1 MSNKSLLYRKARKDL
16 APLVS
21 QQQFQL
27 RKEEAEGGCGVV
39 GLLSSEPLQGKH
51 LYTASYQM
59 RNRGN
64 GKGGGIAMLGLVAD
78 EIGISDRVL
87 HEDYILQ
94 IAYLDPSCRLELES
108 RHLFPFYEVDEIQE
122 IKTMDNY
129 RDVGLEVRPPD
140 VIRYFARPRAD
151 SVKEFAARHEIR
163 ELAQQELEDELVFQR
178 TYSINRAYYASL
190 GDKRAFVMSH
200 AKNLVIYK
208 AVGFAE
214 QIIEYYKLA
223 NASAYGWIAH
233 QRYPTK
239 GRVWHPG
246 GAHPFIGMHEALV
259 HNGDF
264 ANYFGVCEYLK
275 QNRLHPL
282 FLTDTEVSV
291 LLFDLLSRTHGY
303 PLEWVIEAMAPT
315 TERDF
320 MQLPDEKK
328 AIYKALQMAH
338 LNGSPDGPWFF
349 IIARNDVRNGNLQL
363 IGITDTSMLRPQV
376 FAIHGGRVQIGF
388 IASEKQAI
396 DAALNSIAAEDE
408 RVCPVAD
415 RYWNARGGSYTDG
428 GAFVFSVDPED
439 PSKWKAY
446 DKFGSPVQLYSDS
459 AANRPL
465 KTPALPASLES
476 LTRLCDLPPASNG
489 MPRKWHLAA
498 VHNAINDFLDH
509 APWKRLTFDTRD
521 RLHHPTK
528 DAERLVIDA
537 SGFAPEGLESLS
549 LFIVRAYQL
558 GWRQIIIYRCRGHRF
573 IGCGIQSNSNGLRI
587 DVYGSSG
594 DYLASGLDGAEIIVH
609 GNGQDQIGQIFNLG
623 RLIVYGDVGQT
634 FFYGAKGG
642 EAYILGNAAG
652 RPLINA
658 VGSPRVVINGTCLDY
673 LGESFMAGDPLNGG
687 GFVILNGIRRNEV
700 AEIEELPT
708 PYPGGNLFSLASGG
722 AIYVRDPRKIL
733 DDEQLNGGRFEV
745 CSEQDWGLI
754 LPYLETNE
762 RLFGIRTQQ
771 DLLRDLPF
779 QEVYRKISPVR
790 TGALD

>member
-1 MSNKSLLYRKARKDL
+1 MSNKSLLYKKARKDL
-16 APLVS
+16 PPLDAH
-21 QQQFQL
+21 QQIAL
-27 RKEEAEGGCGVV
+27 RKEDAAEGGCGVV
-39 GLLSSEPLQGKH
+39 GLLASEPLQGKH
-51 LYTASYQM
+51 LYTASFQM

-78 EIGISDRVL
+78 ELGVSDRVL
-87 HEDYILQ
+87 KDDYILQ
-94 IAYLDPSCRLELES
+94 IAYLDPSCRRDLEAE
-108 RHLFPFYEVDEIQE
+108 HLFPFYEVDEVQE
-122 IKTMDNY
+122 IEAIDDH
-129 RDVGLEVRPPD
+129 RDVDLEVCPPN
-140 VIRYFARPRAD
+140 VARYFVRPKTD
-151 SVKEFAARHEIR
+151 SVEEFAAKNELR
-163 ELAQQELEDELVFQR
+163 EFSEEELQDELVFQR
-178 TYSINRAYYASL
+178 SYSINRSYYASL

-200 AKNLVIYK
+200 AKNLIVFK

-214 QIIEYYKLA
+214 QVIQYYKLS
-223 NASAYGWIAH
+223 NAKAHGWIAH

-275 QNRLHPL
+275 QNGLHPL

-291 LLFDLLSRTHGY
+291 LLFDLLSRSHGY

-349 IIARNDVRNGNLQL
+349 IIARNDVRNGKLQM

-376 FAIHGGRVQIGF
+376 FALHDGALRIGL

-396 DAALNSIAAEDE
+396 DAALSSIAAEDQ

-428 GAFVFSVDPED
+428 GAFEFSVDPID
-439 PSKWKAY
+439 RSKWNAQ
-446 DKFGSPVQLYSDS
+446 DKFGNTVKLYSDS
-459 AANRPL
+459 SAHRPT
-465 KTPALPASLES
+465 KNPDLPKSLQE
-476 LTRLCDLPPASNG
+476 LTRSYDLPPASNG
-489 MPRKWHLAA
+489 FSRKWYLAA
-498 VHNAINDFLDH
+498 VQDAINELLD
-509 APWKRLTFDTRD
+509 ARCRMP
-521 RLHHPTK
+521 
-528 DAERLVIDA
+528 DARCLIIDA
-537 SGFAPEGLESLS
+537 TVYAAEGPQSLS
-549 LFIVRAYQL
+549 LQIVKAYQE
-558 GWRQIIIYRCRGHRF
+558 GWRHIIVYNCRGHRF
-573 IGCGIQSNSNGLRI
+573 IGCGIQANSAGLKI
-587 DVYGSSG
+587 EVYGSSG

-623 RLIVYGDVGQT
+623 KLVVYGDVGQT

-673 LGESFMAGDPLNGG
+673 LGESFMAGDPLTGG
-687 GFVILNGIRRNEV
+687 GFVILNGIRRNEL
-700 AEIEELPT
+700 AEIEDLPT

-722 AIYVRDPRKIL
+722 AIYVRDPLKIL
-733 DDEQLNGGRFEV
+733 DEDQLNGGRFEI
-745 CSEQDWGLI
+745 CSKEDWNLI
-754 LPYLETNE
+754 LPYLEKNE
-762 RLFGIRTQQ
+762 QLFGIRTQQ

-779 QEVYRKISPVR
+779 DQVYRKITPVR
-790 TGALD
+790 TGALH